1 MGIYTRII
9 STVIKSIQDI
19 MRKDVGVDGV
29 GGGDTVGTTG
39 ESLWDHSGGGCG
51 NVTGGAP
58 GTSLALAH
66 P

>member
-1 MGIYTRII
+1 MSSSAGGAVV
-9 STVIKSIQDI
+9 TVSVVD
-19 MRKDVGVDGV
+19 GVDGV
-29 GGGDTVGTTG
+29 DTVGTTG

-58 GTSLALAH
+58 GASLALAH